1 MVHPSSEFLYAVSNL
16 YDAEGRIV
24 GTMSASALR
33 HHASTINDTQEW
45 PNSFERPV
53 RHALSFKEN
62 HLVQLAKHALLFMRW
77 VEWVLGGAV
86 FLRIF

>member
-1 MVHPSSEFLYAVSNL
+1 MVHASSKFLYAVSNL

-24 GTMSASALR
+24 GTMPASALR

-53 RHALSFKEN
+53 RHAFSFKEN
-62 HLVQLAKHALLFMRW
+62 HLVQLAKLALLFMRW
-77 VEWVLGGAV
+77 AEWILGVPV
-86 FLRIF
+86 FLRIL